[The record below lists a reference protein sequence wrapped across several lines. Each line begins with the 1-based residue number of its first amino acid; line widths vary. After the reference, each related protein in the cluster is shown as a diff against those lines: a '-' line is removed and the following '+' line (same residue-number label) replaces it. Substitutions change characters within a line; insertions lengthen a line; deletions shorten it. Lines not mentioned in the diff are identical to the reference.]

1 MWEQR
6 AICHADIAEETLDPV
21 KEGAQA
27 LDIDTRRDIF
37 PRKALAKRVI
47 GRSGWTSLS
56 GSAGRE
62 DPKIAFVHYRECE
75 RANPADNC
83 ENSRQRDRQIA

>member
-6 AICHADIAEETLDPV
+6 TICHADIAEEALEPV

-37 PRKALAKRVI
+37 SRQALAKSVI

-62 DPKIAFVHYRECE
+62 DPKIASVHYREREC
-75 RANPADNC
+75 A
-83 ENSRQRDRQIA
+83 